1 MIYARLR
8 ASASVAALTLSLAAA
23 AQAEVPAVVTDLPV
37 THSLTAMVMGELGA
51 PVLLLDRGANA
62 HDFALRPSQ
71 ARAVAGA
78 GLVVWMG
85 EAMTPWMGRAV
96 AGLAPAAQLELLE
109 VDGLHLHTFPET
121 APETALSADD
131 DDDHGHD
138 DHDGHGGH
146 GHRHAYSHDHHQGD
160 ADPHAWL
167 DPQNAAVWVGAIA
180 ARLAEVDPDNAATYQ
195 ANAETARASLAALT
209 DEVRAIL
216 QPVGDAGIVVHH
228 DAYSYFAE
236 AFGVN
241 VAGSIADGHAAAPGA
256 ARLSAIRATLAQTG
270 VTCLFPE
277 ANHPASYGELV
288 VEGTGIRLGAPLD
301 PEGVML
307 EPGADLYA
315 ALMRGLAQSIA
326 DCVTAD

>member
-1 MIYARLR
+1 MIYAPLR
-8 ASASVAALTLSLAAA
+8 SGASVAALTLLLGNAAA
-23 AQAEVPAVVTDLPV
+23 AEVPTVVTDLPV
-37 THSLTAMVMGELGA
+37 THSLTAMVMGDLGA

-109 VDGLHLHTFPET
+109 AEGLHLHTFPDS
-121 APETALSADD
+121 ALAADD
-131 DDDHGHD
+131 DDDHDHD
-138 DHDGHGGH
+138 DHDGHGHG
-146 GHRHAYSHDHHQGD
+146 GHRHAHSHDHHQGD

-167 DPQNAAVWVGAIA
+167 DPDNAALWVTAIA
-180 ARLAEVDPDNAATYQ
+180 ARLADVDPGNATTYQ
-195 ANAETARASLAALT
+195 ANAETARTSLAALT

-216 QPVGDAGIVVHH
+216 EPVGDAGIVVHH

-241 VAGSIADGHAAAPGA
+241 VAGSIADGHAATPGA
-256 ARLSAIRATLAQTG
+256 ARLSAIRAALAETG

-277 ANHPASYGELV
+277 VNHSTSYGEV
-288 VEGTGIRLGAPLD
+288 VIEGTGIRLGARLD
-301 PEGVML
+301 PEGVTL

-315 ALMRGLAQSIA
+315 TLMRGLAQSIA